1 MYFMFM
7 PSSEIFHFISC
18 SVYNIIKTTKDIFQI
33 ISFVHIQIYVKKHN
47 LLFSFNYSDY

>member
-33 ISFVHIQIYVKKHN
+33 KPALCTFRFMWKSTTFYS
-47 LLFSFNYSDY
+47 LL